1 MKQFDRTILAL
12 GEDQFSSLTKANVLV
27 VGVGGVGGYVA
38 EFLVRT
44 GIQNITIVDFDVI
57 DETNLN
63 RQIIALNNNI
73 GNVKVE
79 ELKQR
84 LININKNLNI
94 VAINQKVNKDN
105 IDSLITSQKFDYI
118 IDAIDSKID
127 KADLIAAAKEKN
139 IPIISS
145 MGAGNRVGIPQ
156 FEITD
161 IFKTQYDGL
170 AKAMRK
176 LLRER
181 KVESLDVCVCKQQS
195 IKTNGKIGSVVYF
208 PACAAAVIC
217 GYVIDKLKTLWIIVW
232 MY

>member
-12 GEDQFSSLTKANVLV
+12 GEEQFISLTKANVLV
-27 VGVGGVGGYVA
+27 VGIGGVGGYVA

-94 VAINQKVNKDN
+94 VAINKKVNSSN
-105 IDSLITSQKFDYI
+105 IEKLLTSKKYDYI
-118 IDAIDSKID
+118 VDAIDSKID
-127 KADLIAAAKEKN
+127 KADLISCAKEKN
-139 IPIISS
+139 IPTFSLRATICLFRLVSS
-145 MGAGNRVGIPQ
+145 
-156 FEITD
+156 ITS
-161 IFKTQYDGL
+161 KST
-170 AKAMRK
+170 
-176 LLRER
+176 
-181 KVESLDVCVCKQQS
+181 
-195 IKTNGKIGSVVYF
+195 
-208 PACAAAVIC
+208 
-217 GYVIDKLKTLWIIVW
+217 IVKFCTPVLVKNSAT
-232 MY
+232 